1 MTMINNEG
9 DIAYNSK
16 INNDNDYINF
26 HENKNNNE
34 NKKKNK

>member
-1 MTMINNEG
+1 MINNEA

-26 HENKNNNE
+26 HENKNNDQ